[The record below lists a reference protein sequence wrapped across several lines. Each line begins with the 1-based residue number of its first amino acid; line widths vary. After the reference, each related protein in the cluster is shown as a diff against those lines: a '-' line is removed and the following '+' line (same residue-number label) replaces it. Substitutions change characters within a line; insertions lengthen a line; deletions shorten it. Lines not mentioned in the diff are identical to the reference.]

1 MKKTDLLKITF
12 MIPVRFDSM
21 IRLENLMLSI
31 NYLYRNFNT
40 NIVVLQASNYD
51 NGFLKKLL
59 VKKARCVF
67 VEDYDNVFYRTK
79 YLNYLTHISDTPYLA
94 IWDADI
100 IIPKNQIIKSLVELE
115 NGADVVYPYDGH
127 FYDTTSII
135 RELYLRHQNVH
146 ILERNRQKMF
156 MRYGNKM
163 VGGAIFVNRR
173 SYISSGMENLNFY
186 GWGPED
192 GERYTRWE
200 KLGYKIVNIDGPL
213 FHLTHERGN
222 DSKFR
227 SIDQMYSTNMELI
240 QLLKSSKDE
249 VLHDINDRKELYERR
264 VLSINVKS

>member
-1 MKKTDLLKITF
+1 MRKSDLSKITF
-12 MIPVRFDSM
+12 MIPVRFDS
-21 IRLENLMLSI
+21 IVRLENLILSV
-31 NYLYRNFNT
+31 NYICKYFHT

-59 VKKARCVF
+59 AKKARCIF

-79 YLNYLTHISDTPYLA
+79 YLNYLATISDTPYVA
-94 IWDADI
+94 VWDADI
-100 IIPKNQIIKSLVELE
+100 IIPKNQMIKSLIELE

-135 RELYLRHQNVH
+135 RELYIKHQHVKM
-146 ILERNRQKMF
+146 LERNKQKMF
-156 MRYGNKM
+156 MIYGNKM
-163 VGGAIFVNRR
+163 VGGAIFVNRQ

-192 GERYTRWE
+192 GERYIRWE

-227 SIDQMYSTNMELI
+227 SIDQMFSTNKELI
-240 QLLKSSKDE
+240 QLLKSNKEE
-249 VLHDINDRKELYERR
+249 VLFDINDRKVFNEKIL
-264 VLSINVKS
+264 LPINARE

>member
-1 MKKTDLLKITF
+1 MKKSDLSKITF

-21 IRLENLMLSI
+21 IRLENLILSV
-31 NYLYRNFNT
+31 NYICKNFNT
-40 NIVVLQASNYD
+40 NIIVLQASNYD
-51 NGFLKKLL
+51 NGVIKKLL
-59 VKKARCVF
+59 VKKARYIF

-79 YLNYLTHISDTPYLA
+79 YLNYLTFISDTPYVA

-115 NGADVVYPYDGH
+115 NGADIVYPYDGH

-135 RELYLRHQNVH
+135 REYYIKHQNVQ
-146 ILERNRQKMF
+146 ILERNKLKMF

-163 VGGAIFVNRR
+163 VGGAIFVNKQ

-192 GERYTRWE
+192 GERFIRWE

-213 FHLTHERGN
+213 FHLTHERGS

-227 SIDQMYSTNMELI
+227 SIEQMFSTNKELI
-240 QLLKSSKDE
+240 QLLKSNKNE
-249 VLHDINDRKELYERR
+249 VLRDINDRQELYKKR
-264 VLSINVKS
+264 VLSISVKK